1 MRKKRK
7 KRIIQMIKRRHN
19 ENYKKKRKDKKEHS
33 KERLTILIYIGKR
46 DLLRMKNNNLVDVC
60 LWF

>member
-1 MRKKRK
+1 
-7 KRIIQMIKRRHN
+7 MIKRRHN